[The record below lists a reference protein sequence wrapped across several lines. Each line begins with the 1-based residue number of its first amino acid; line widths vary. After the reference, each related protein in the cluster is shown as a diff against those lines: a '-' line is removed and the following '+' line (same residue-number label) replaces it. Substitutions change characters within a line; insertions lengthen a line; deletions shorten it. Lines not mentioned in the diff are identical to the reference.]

1 MRNCNGNFRKET
13 LSLFAQF
20 LYCCSQDF
28 YEGILKVLGEEAEN
42 EQEEVKL
49 KQGLSELP
57 EIYELHQ
64 DILGQLEERV
74 LKWQV

>member
-1 MRNCNGNFRKET
+1 M
-13 LSLFAQF
+13 
-20 LYCCSQDF
+20 
-28 YEGILKVLGEEAEN
+28 LGDEDEN

-64 DILGQLEERV
+64 DILGELEERV
-74 LKWQV
+74 PRW